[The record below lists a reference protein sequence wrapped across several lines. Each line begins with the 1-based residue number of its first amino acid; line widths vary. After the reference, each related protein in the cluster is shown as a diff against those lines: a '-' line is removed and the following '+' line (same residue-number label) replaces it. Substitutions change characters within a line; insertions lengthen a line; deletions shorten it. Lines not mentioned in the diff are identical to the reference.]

1 MNLRDYQRDAVE
13 AVHRELESHGSTLAV
28 LPTGCGKT
36 VIFGAVA
43 RDWSA
48 GRSLVIAPTIEL
60 VDQAAAKIAAM
71 TGDRVGVEQAGRSSC
86 ELGGYRD
93 PYVVAS
99 KQTLM
104 AKRGGQR
111 RYKRIT
117 GVGLV
122 IVDEAHG
129 STTEQFAE
137 ILEHFRA
144 QGAKVLGVTATPK
157 RADGIGL
164 GTLFETCAY
173 EMWIPDA
180 IERGWLVAPRAVC
193 CQLESLDLSEV
204 GTKGRRGD
212 FKEGDLA
219 KVMETEQV
227 VFEIAEVTARESV
240 VDGRTLRTVVY
251 CATVAEARAVAE
263 RLRDKHKIA
272 AEWVC
277 GDKRLC
283 PDDRRKEIL
292 RSLASDDDPLTHVCN
307 VGVLTTGWD
316 CPNLEHIVT
325 ARPTRSVGLYTQ
337 IIGRGTRPLPG
348 VVDFE
353 GSTPENRR
361 DAIAASA
368 KPHFKVTDLCDNT
381 LAHRL
386 VGVAD
391 VLAGVTDL
399 VGSGKKKPAENAVA
413 EEVAEKLRRGET
425 LDVGAEIA
433 AARARAREREEEEER
448 RRLERMRIA
457 SEARYK
463 RVEVDA
469 LGQFGGD
476 AVKARTG
483 GVSFRMPFGKHKGEP
498 IGSLPTGYMHSLLKY
513 DAEPGGYKLAHKIK
527 FLIESELSARRAQKE
542 QTLGPARGLVDK
554 LGRPLPPRGGPVPPA
569 PAKPAAPRVDLR
581 QRKFDSLLAEIDA
594 LLR

>member
-1 MNLRDYQRDAVE
+1 MNLRDYQLE
-13 AVHRELESHGSTLAV
+13 CQTAVHAQLEAHASTLAV

-36 VIFGAVA
+36 VVFGAVA
-43 RDWSA
+43 RDWSH
-48 GRSLVIAPTIEL
+48 GRALVIAPTIEL
-60 VDQAAAKIAAM
+60 VDQAAAKLAAM
-71 TGDRVGVEQAGRSSC
+71 TGDRVGIEQAGRSSC

-104 AKRGGQR
+104 AKRNGER
-111 RYKRIT
+111 RYKRLG

-137 ILEHFRA
+137 ILGHFKS
-144 QGAKVLGVTATPK
+144 QGAKVLGVTATPQ

-164 GTLFETCAY
+164 RTLFATCAY

-180 IERGWLVAPRAVC
+180 IDKGWLVAPHAVC

-212 FKEGDLA
+212 FKEGDLG
-219 KVMETEQV
+219 KVMEDEKV
-227 VFEIAEVTARESV
+227 VFEIAEVTARESR

-263 RLRDKHKIA
+263 RLRDHHKIE

-283 PDDRRKEIL
+283 TEDRRKEVL
-292 RSLASDDDPLTHVCN
+292 RSLAEPHDPLTHVCN

-316 CPNLEHIVT
+316 CPNLEHIVM
-325 ARPTRSVGLYTQ
+325 ARPTRSIGLYTQ

-353 GSTPENRR
+353 GSTPLARR
-361 DAIAASA
+361 ESIAASA
-368 KPHFKVTDLCDNT
+368 KPHFKVTDLADNT

-399 VGSGKKKPAENAVA
+399 VGGKKKGAENKIA
-413 EEVAEKLRRGET
+413 EEVAEQLRRGET
-425 LDVGAEIA
+425 IDVGAQIKA
-433 AARARAREREEEEER
+433 AQARAKQREEEEER

-463 RVEVDA
+463 RLEVDA
-469 LGQFGGD
+469 LGQFGGGAD
-476 AVKARTG
+476 AAASRKG
-483 GVSFRMPFGKHKGEP
+483 ISFRMPFGKHKGKS
-498 IGSLPTGYMHSLLKY
+498 IGELPGNYIHSLLEFAAK
-513 DAEPGGYKLAHKIK
+513 PGSTFNLAPKIK
-527 FLIESELSARRAQKE
+527 FLLESELSARRGARKPSA
-542 QTLGPARGLVDK
+542 PASPEVLS
-554 LGRPLPPRGGPVPPA
+554 RPVPRPRPEAPPRP
-569 PAKPAAPRVDLR
+569 APRVDLR
-581 QRKFDSLLAEIDA
+581 QRKFDSLMAEIDA
-594 LLR
+594 LLS